1 MLSVLSRA
9 QMRAFDAY
17 AIEHARVPSVVLM
30 ENAGRGATDVLVREL
45 LSGRPSLAC
54 GARVVVVCGAG
65 NNGGDGFVV
74 ARHLL
79 LRGAA
84 PVVVLVADAERA
96 SKDARTNLDAW
107 RGVGGEVRTAGP
119 GAASAVL
126 DDALAGA
133 QVVVDAVFGT
143 GLDRAIDGW
152 LADVVRALNASR
164 APRFALDLPS
174 GVDADTGEPLG
185 VAVEAHVTATFAHH
199 KLGLLTP
206 QGARRAGRVHVVDI
220 GVPTSLATHVGE
232 SARLLEA
239 SDLARWVSP
248 RAPGAYK
255 NAAGHVVVVAGS
267 PGKIGA
273 PQLVARGAMRA
284 GAGLA
289 TIATWPDAAT
299 AIESRVLE
307 AMTARIDPAR
317 PGESLDAIVAGKQAV
332 ALGPGLGLGEDARVV
347 VEHLLASWQGPIV
360 VDADALTILAA
371 SGAGQAGARTG
382 GKTAILTPHPGELAR
397 LLGTTSAVV
406 EGDRFRAARD
416 AVAMTRA
423 VVVLKGA
430 HTIIASP
437 DGRVAVSPVACPA
450 LATAGSGDVLGG
462 IVAAMACSLPPFE
475 AACAAV
481 LVHALAGEAW
491 SREHG
496 GADRGMLASEIA
508 EMLPAVVAGARG

>member
-1 MLSVLSRA
+1 
-9 QMRAFDAY
+9 
-17 AIEHARVPSVVLM
+17 
-30 ENAGRGATDVLVREL
+30 
-45 LSGRPSLAC
+45 
-54 GARVVVVCGAG
+54 
-65 NNGGDGFVV
+65 
-74 ARHLL
+74 
-79 LRGAA
+79 
-84 PVVVLVADAERA
+84 
-96 SKDARTNLDAW
+96 
-107 RGVGGEVRTAGP
+107 
-119 GAASAVL
+119 
-126 DDALAGA
+126 
-133 QVVVDAVFGT
+133 
-143 GLDRAIDGW
+143 
-152 LADVVRALNASR
+152 VVRAVNAAR

-174 GVDADTGEPLG
+174 GVDADTGATLG
-185 VAVEAHVTATFAHH
+185 VAVEARVTATFAHH

-206 QGARRAGRVHVVDI
+206 QGARLAGRVHVVDI
-220 GVPTSLATHVGE
+220 GVPASLAAHAGE

-239 SDLARWVSP
+239 SDLGRWVSP

-267 PGKIGA
+267 AGKIGA

-317 PGESLDAIVAGKQAV
+317 PGESLDVILAGKQAV
-332 ALGPGLGLGEDARVV
+332 ALGPGLGLGEGARLV
-347 VEHLLASWQGPIV
+347 VEHVLASWQGPIV

-371 SGAGQAGARTG
+371 RAGPRTAT
-382 GKTAILTPHPGELAR
+382 KKAILTPHAGELAR
-397 LLGTTSAVV
+397 LLGTTSGAV

-416 AVAMTRA
+416 AVTMTQA

-437 DGRVAVSPVACPA
+437 DGRVAVSPVACPV
-450 LATAGSGDVLGG
+450 LATAGAGDVLGG

-475 AACAAV
+475 AACAGV

-491 SREHG
+491 SRDHG
-496 GADRGMLASEIA
+496 GSDRGMLASEIA